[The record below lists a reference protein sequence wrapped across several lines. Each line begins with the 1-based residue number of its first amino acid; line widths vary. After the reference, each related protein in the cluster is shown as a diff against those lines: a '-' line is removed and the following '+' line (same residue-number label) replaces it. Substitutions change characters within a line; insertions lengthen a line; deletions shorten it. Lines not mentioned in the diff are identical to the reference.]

1 MSYKQVTRG
10 GPGKDEN
17 YREFIMSAADD
28 VSDLP
33 DSQSGTEKKTT
44 VGSIAYTQDLSKTY
58 LLGVD
63 DTWREV

>member
-1 MSYKQVTRG
+1 MIKQVTRG

-17 YREFIMSAADD
+17 YREFIISAAAD

-33 DSQSGTEKKTT
+33 NSQSCTETKT
-44 VGSIAYTQDLSKTY
+44 VAGSVAYLQDLSKTY
-58 LLGVD
+58 LLGPD